1 MGLFINILVHGLFVG
16 ALVVFLFV
24 LVGIGGGWN

>member
-1 MGLFINILVHGLFVG
+1 MGLFINILVHGLLVG

-24 LVGIGGGWN
+24 LAGIFGAWD